1 MGEGA
6 RLLGEIEWDLPL
18 LLLLP
23 PIVEP
28 TSIVG
33 TLKKSGVV
41 MKREGSKRSKAQEVH
56 EQVKVPQE

>member
-1 MGEGA
+1 M
-6 RLLGEIEWDLPL
+6 GEIEWDLPL